1 MNAAMRSAII
11 MLTLG
16 DDRAAEVLRH
26 LNSHEV
32 AQISS
37 GIVSINN
44 YYTHEQISQVL
55 SEFKR
60 DSEEFAAI
68 SINADEYLRNVLVKA
83 LGENQ
88 AEELLDTLLDARG
101 ENNGIETLG
110 LMEPYMVYDL
120 IREEHPQIIATI
132 LVHLKRAQAAN
143 VLAKFEE
150 RERNDIIL
158 RIATFNGVQ
167 PVALQELTDVLNG
180 LLHGQSVK
188 RNNMGGIRPAA
199 EILNLM
205 KTQQEEAA
213 LAAFHEFDPELAQKI
228 IDEMFL
234 FENLVDMDDRS
245 IQRLLEDIDG
255 ESLLVALKGADQV
268 LREKFFSNM
277 SKRQAEIMRD
287 DLNSRGPVRMA
298 LVEAEQKSI
307 LLVVRRLVD
316 SGEITI
322 GGGEDVYV

>member
-16 DDRAAEVLRH
+16 DDRAADVFRH
-26 LNSHEV
+26 LSPQEV

-37 GIVSINN
+37 AIVSIHS
-44 YYTHEQISQVL
+44 YTHEQIAQVL

-60 DSEEFAAI
+60 DSEEYASI

-83 LGENQ
+83 LGESQ
-88 AEELLDTLLDARG
+88 AEALLDNLLDAHN

-132 LVHLKRAQAAN
+132 LVHLKRAHAAN

-150 RERNDIIL
+150 RERNDIML

-167 PVALQELTDVLNG
+167 PVALQELTDVLNN
-180 LLHGQSVK
+180 LLHGQSLK
-188 RNNMGGIRPAA
+188 RNNMGGVRPAA

-213 LAAFHEFDPELAQKI
+213 LTAFREFDPELAQKI

-245 IQRLLEDIDG
+245 IQRLLQDVDG
-255 ESLLVALKGADQV
+255 ESLLVALKGSDQA

-287 DLNSRGPVRMA
+287 DLNSRGPVRMTQ
-298 LVEAEQKSI
+298 VEAEQKSI
-307 LLVVRRLVD
+307 LLVVRRLVEA
-316 SGEITI
+316 GEMVI

>member
-16 DDRAAEVLRH
+16 DDRAADVFRH
-26 LNSHEV
+26 LSPQEV

-37 GIVSINN
+37 AIVSIHS
-44 YYTHEQISQVL
+44 YTHEQIAQVL

-60 DSEEFAAI
+60 DSEEYASI

-83 LGENQ
+83 LGESQ
-88 AEELLDTLLDARG
+88 AEALLDNLLDAYS

-150 RERNDIIL
+150 RERNDIML

-167 PVALQELTDVLNG
+167 PVALQELTDVLNN
-180 LLHGQSVK
+180 LLHGQSLK

-213 LAAFHEFDPELAQKI
+213 LTAFREFDPELAQKI

-245 IQRLLEDIDG
+245 IQRLLQDVDG
-255 ESLLVALKGADQV
+255 ESLLVALKGSDQA

-287 DLNSRGPVRMA
+287 DLNSRGPVRMTQ
-298 LVEAEQKSI
+298 VEAEQKSI
-307 LLVVRRLVD
+307 LLVVRRLVEA
-316 SGEITI
+316 GEMVI

>member
-16 DDRAAEVLRH
+16 DDRAADVFRH
-26 LNSHEV
+26 LSPQEV

-37 GIVSINN
+37 AIVSIHS
-44 YYTHEQISQVL
+44 YTHEQIAQVL

-60 DSEEFAAI
+60 DSEEYASI

-83 LGENQ
+83 LGESQ
-88 AEELLDTLLDARG
+88 AEALLDNLLDAHS

-150 RERNDIIL
+150 RERNDIML

-167 PVALQELTDVLNG
+167 PVALQELTDVLNN
-180 LLHGQSVK
+180 LLHGQSLK
-188 RNNMGGIRPAA
+188 RNNMGGVRPAA

-213 LAAFHEFDPELAQKI
+213 LTAFREFDPELAQKI

-245 IQRLLEDIDG
+245 IQRLLQDVDG
-255 ESLLVALKGADQV
+255 ESLLVALKGAEQA

-287 DLNSRGPVRMA
+287 DLNSRGPVRMTQ
-298 LVEAEQKSI
+298 VEAEQKSI
-307 LLVVRRLVD
+307 LLVVRRLVEA
-316 SGEITI
+316 GEMVI